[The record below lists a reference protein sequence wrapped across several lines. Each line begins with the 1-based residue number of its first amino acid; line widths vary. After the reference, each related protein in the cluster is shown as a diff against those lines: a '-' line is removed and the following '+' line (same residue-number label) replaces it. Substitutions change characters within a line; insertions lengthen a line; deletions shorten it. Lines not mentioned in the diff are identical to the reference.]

1 MQRVY
6 VGGRLLTFSS
16 YPDFSFRDEW
26 AGLFLLDEKVL
37 NYVAVRTK
45 WGWAAPENAVV
56 ESTTDTRNGVTFV
69 HNINGHSVQIQIIC
83 DMDERGGI
91 TEEWLE
97 IQLEGSEEN
106 EVEIG
111 VCGRHAYDNK
121 CVEARIGEGDEK
133 YVIAGNGK
141 IRMIPDGATES
152 QFQDMGNRI
161 QKQGDKEFKIR
172 VIKSPFKERIKIA
185 VERRPLRIAQPA
197 NIENTSFYSDSPE
210 WNEAYDRASR
220 TIQILTKRRG
230 WFAGLPWFVQYW
242 GRDTF
247 ISLPALTRE
256 GYAALAKRTILD
268 FLYRKVD
275 GEIPRLV
282 QENGVPEFGSI
293 DTNPLFLNAL
303 ADYVSISGDYKLISE
318 NKADVF
324 EAFTRTLDGLDRL
337 PVSGGKDT
345 WMDTL
350 EIRKY
355 PLEVAAYTI
364 EAARKLVRIGALPNE
379 RYRELKE
386 LWENEKEKYFME
398 RSANVLLAAM
408 YNVIPAR
415 DALEK
420 AKEWKLIT
428 EWGVRSW
435 SPLEVEYDPGEYH
448 GGAIWGLTTAAG
460 LYVALKARD
469 WETSNVLLRAL
480 LSRSTWT
487 SYLDEV
493 WDARKGTPLGADAQ
507 LWTAA
512 VVIRAIDE
520 VIIDRRCIP
529 PNITKIKRIR
539 WERGRMKHAHFT
551 QSPLKHGNSSNVG
564 NKRW

>member
-16 YPDFSFRDEW
+16 YYDFSFRDEW

-45 WGWAAPENAVV
+45 WGWAAPENAVT
-56 ESTTDTRNGVTFV
+56 ESTAATKNGIVFT
-69 HNINGHSVQIQIIC
+69 HNINGHVVQVQIRHGAT
-83 DMDERGGI
+83 EEGGI
-91 TEEWLE
+91 TKEWLE
-97 IQLEGSEEN
+97 IGLKGSEEN
-106 EVEIG
+106 ELEVGI
-111 VCGRHAYDNK
+111 CGRHAYKDT
-121 CVEARIGEGDEK
+121 CTDVRMAEDGYA
-133 YVIAGNGK
+133 VAGNIK
-141 IRMIPDGATES
+141 ILVLPDGTTES
-152 QFQDMGNRI
+152 RLQDMGERI
-161 QKQGDKEFKIR
+161 QKQGSKEFNIR
-172 VIKSPFKERIKIA
+172 VVKSPFRESVRIV
-185 VERRPLRIAQPA
+185 VERRPLRIAQPI
-197 NIENTSFYSDSPE
+197 NITNTSFHSDSPE
-210 WNEAYDRASR
+210 WNEVYQRASR

-230 WFAGLPWFVQYW
+230 WFAGLPWFIQYW

-247 ISLPALTRE
+247 ISLPALMRE
-256 GYAALAKRTILD
+256 GYSTLAKKTVLD
-268 FLYRKVD
+268 FLYSKVD
-275 GEIPRLV
+275 GEIPRLI

-293 DTNPLFLNAL
+293 DANPLFLNAL

-318 NKADVF
+318 NKADVI
-324 EAFTRTLDGLDRL
+324 EALIWILDRFDYHL
-337 PVSGGKDT
+337 PVSRGKDT

-448 GGAIWGLTTAAG
+448 RGAIWGLTTAAG

-551 QSPLKHGNSSNVG
+551 QSPLKHGNSSNVE